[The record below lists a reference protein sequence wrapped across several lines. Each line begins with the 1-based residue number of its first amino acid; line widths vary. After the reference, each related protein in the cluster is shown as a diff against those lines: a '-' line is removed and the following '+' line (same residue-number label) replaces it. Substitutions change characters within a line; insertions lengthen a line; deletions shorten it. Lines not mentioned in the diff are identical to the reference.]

1 MGPSARRG
9 LDLLLAHEHR
19 PAEALG
25 FEVARIIGAEPPRGG
40 FTYFKRYDVAQILD
54 LSWRIG
60 ASLDDPR
67 VAENSKFV
75 RELQGDYGLWEYE
88 RHPEVSR
95 WVSFDILRS
104 LSRLD
109 RETDWVSMTPR
120 TPFQA
125 YPKKPR
131 RF

>member
-1 MGPSARRG
+1 

-19 PAEALG
+19 PAQALG

-54 LSWRIG
+54 LCWRIG
-60 ASLDDPR
+60 ASLENLR
-67 VAENSKFV
+67 VAENADFIK
-75 RELQGDYGLWEYE
+75 ELQGPYGIWEYE
-88 RHPEVSR
+88 RHPEISR

-109 RETDWVSMTPR
+109 QETDWVYITPR

-125 YPKKPR
+125 FPKKPR